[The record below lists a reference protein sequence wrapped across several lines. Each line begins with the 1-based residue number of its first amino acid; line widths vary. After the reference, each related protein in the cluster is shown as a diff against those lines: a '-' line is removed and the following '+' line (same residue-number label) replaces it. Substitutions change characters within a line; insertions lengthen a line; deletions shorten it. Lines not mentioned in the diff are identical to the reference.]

1 MLVVICYFLIGIF
14 ILRLDWELFI
24 LCCCLYFCD
33 RIVLMCFLL
42 FILLKK
48 CFEMLYI
55 FLFKFT
61 SVCRNILYIFG
72 RIIGVTCF
80 ICVLVIFCVNFEIIE
95 KNEILL
101 DLFIYELIRL

>member
-1 MLVVICYFLIGIF
+1 
-14 ILRLDWELFI
+14 
-24 LCCCLYFCD
+24 
-33 RIVLMCFLL
+33 MCFLL
-42 FILLKK
+42 FILRNKYFK
-48 CFEMLYI
+48 MLYI
-55 FLFKFT
+55 FLLNFT
-61 SVCRNILYIFG
+61 LVCRKILYIFG

>member
-1 MLVVICYFLIGIF
+1 
-14 ILRLDWELFI
+14 
-24 LCCCLYFCD
+24 
-33 RIVLMCFLL
+33 MCFLL

-48 CFEMLYI
+48 RFRNVLNI
-55 FLFKFT
+55 FIQKFT